1 MNVKINSLYICVK
14 DMERAISFYEKL
26 LEQEVTERDSLYS
39 VFSIHGFRVGLF
51 AYEKAGEKHVFGS
64 NCLPSFSFERKEEL
78 EQKIADKEIC
88 FPMTKIKTP
97 ACFRQ
102 TRQMGR
108 KSCSSFFLCSLQI
121 VLQHPLRETETNQY
135 TSNLPSLCQH
145 IMASFSL

>member
-26 LEQEVTERDSLYS
+26 FEQEVTERDSLYS
-39 VFSIHGFRVGLF
+39 VFSIQGFRVGLF

-88 FPMTKIKTP
+88 FPMTKIKKNWVVEI
-97 ACFRQ
+97 ADSE
-102 TRQMGR
+102 G
-108 KSCSSFFLCSLQI
+108 
-121 VLQHPLRETETNQY
+121 N
-135 TSNLPSLCQH
+135 H
-145 IMASFSL
+145 IELTAPDTIN